1 MTAESRP
8 AFLLAGT
15 QSGSG
20 KTTVALGLMAALVR
34 KGLRVQ
40 PFKCGPDFIDPTLHR
55 LATGRVSRNL
65 DLWMAGEHLTRQ
77 SFRRGMEQA
86 DVGVIEGVM
95 GMFDG
100 GLSSSAS
107 LSRALGV
114 PLVLVL
120 DVRSAAESAA
130 AVLKG
135 FETLD
140 PTVAPRAVIL
150 NRVGSERHL
159 ALAAGAIAEHC
170 RAQVVGYL
178 PRSLEFTIPSRH
190 LGLHMGEDALAPE
203 ALAALA
209 RTVAEHIDLDRLLAL
224 AGESAVCDH
233 EWVDEKPLS
242 VPRVRIAVA
251 WDRAFGFYYEDNFD
265 LLRAAGAELVFFSPM
280 NDVALPDGIGG
291 IYLGGGYP
299 ELYSGEL
306 SANIAMRRAIRGWAK
321 AGRLIYA
328 ECGGF
333 MYLCRGIT
341 VDGGEKKEMA
351 GVFPV
356 DARMR
361 RQRAALGY
369 REIRL
374 MRDTLLGP
382 AGTVLR
388 GHEFHYSEIEEMPG
402 EIPRCYAVDNG
413 QFEGYRYK
421 NVLGGYMHL
430 HFGFCPQAAEAF
442 VTACEERNKK
452 SEVGSRESV

>member
-1 MTAESRP
+1 MNAESRS
-8 AFLLAGT
+8 AFLVAGT

-40 PFKCGPDFIDPTLHR
+40 PFKCGPDFIDPTLHA

-65 DLWMAGEHLTRQ
+65 DLWMTGETFTRQ
-77 SFRRGMEQA
+77 SFRRGMAEA

-107 LSRALGV
+107 LARTLGV

-140 PTVAPRAVIL
+140 PTAAPSAVIL

-159 ALAAGAIAEHC
+159 SLVAKAITEHC
-170 RAQVVGYL
+170 RAEVIGYL
-178 PRSLEFTIPSRH
+178 PRSLEFAMPSRH

-209 RTVAEHIDLDRLLAL
+209 RTVVEHIDLDRLLTL
-224 AGESAVCDH
+224 AEKAANCGH
-233 EWVDEKPLS
+233 ETIGEKPLS
-242 VPRVRIAVA
+242 APRARIAVA
-251 WDRAFGFYYEDNFD
+251 RDRAFCFYYEDNLE

-280 NDVALPDGIGG
+280 NDGALPDGIGG

-306 SANIAMRRAIRGWAK
+306 SANIAMRQEIRDWAQ
-321 AGRLIYA
+321 AGRPIYA

-341 VDGGEKKEMA
+341 VDSGEKKEMA

-356 DARMR
+356 AARMCNKR
-361 RQRAALGY
+361 TALGY

-374 MRDTLLGP
+374 LRDTLLGP

-388 GHEFHYSEIEEMPG
+388 GHEFHYSEIEEMPV
-402 EIPRCYAVDNG
+402 EIPRCYGVGNG
-413 QFEGYRYK
+413 QYEGYRYK

-430 HFGFCPQAAEAF
+430 HFGFRPQAAEAF
-442 VTACEERNKK
+442 VAACEERSKK
-452 SEVGSRESV
+452 SEIRSRESV